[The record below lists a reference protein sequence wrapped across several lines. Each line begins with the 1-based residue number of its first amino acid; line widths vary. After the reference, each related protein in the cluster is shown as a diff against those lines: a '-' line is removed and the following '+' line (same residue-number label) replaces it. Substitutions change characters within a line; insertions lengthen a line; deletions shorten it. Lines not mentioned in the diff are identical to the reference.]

1 MPASVENKVKFGIS
15 NVVYAMVTEVSDA
28 GVPTY
33 GVWKSLPYAV
43 SLTADVNSNTSSD
56 YADNKLVFSYN
67 SITGATITLEV
78 THLIDDF
85 KKDVL
90 GWKATSDGGL
100 IQPTDNIKPK
110 IALGFQIDGDAK
122 KSKRWFFLCSVS
134 DPAGDSA
141 STNTDS
147 VTFAHDT
154 VTLTAY
160 PVPIGNDEIS
170 YLKQTIRSGDT
181 GYANACKV
189 GSAPSLPTIATGN
202 GS

>member
-1 MPASVENKVKFGIS
+1 MPASNTENKVKFGIS
-15 NVVYAMVTEVSDA
+15 NVVYAMVTAVDED
-28 GVPTY
+28 GKPTY
-33 GVWKSLPYAV
+33 GEWKKLPYAV

-78 THLIDDF
+78 THLTDDF

-90 GWKATSDGGL
+90 GWKAASDGGL
-100 IQPTDNIKPK
+100 LQPTDNIKPK

-141 STNTDS
+141 STNTES
-147 VTFAHDT
+147 VTFAHDSI
-154 VTLTAY
+154 TLTAY
-160 PVPIGNDEIS
+160 PVVIGTDGIS
-170 YLKQTIRSGDT
+170 YLKQTIREGDT
-181 GYANACKV
+181 GYANACVAGKT
-189 GSAPSLPTIATGN
+189 PTLPTIAGA
-202 GS
+202 

>member
-1 MPASVENKVKFGIS
+1 MPASNTENKVKFGIS
-15 NVVYAMVTEVSDA
+15 NCVYALVTAVDDD
-28 GVPTY
+28 GKPTY
-33 GVWKSLPYAV
+33 DVWKKLPYAV

-67 SITGATITLEV
+67 SITGSTITLEV
-78 THLIDDF
+78 THLTDDF

-141 STNTDS
+141 STNTES
-147 VTFAHDT
+147 VTFAHDSI
-154 VTLTAY
+154 TLTAY
-160 PVPIGNDEIS
+160 PVAIGTDGIS
-170 YLKQTIRSGDT
+170 YLKQTIREGDT
-181 GYANACKV
+181 GYANACVV
-189 GSAPSLPTIATGN
+189 GKTPTLPTIAAA
-202 GS
+202 

>member
-1 MPASVENKVKFGIS
+1 MPTNNVENKVKFGIS
-15 NVVYAMVTEVSDA
+15 NCVYSVVSAIDA
-28 GVPTY
+28 DGKPTY
-33 GVWKSLPYAV
+33 GAWKKLPYAV

-78 THLIDDF
+78 THLSDDF

-141 STNTDS
+141 STNTES

-160 PVPIGNDEIS
+160 PVAIGTDGIS
-170 YLKQTIRSGDT
+170 YLKETIRDGDT
-181 GYANACKV
+181 GYAKACTV
-189 GSAPSLPTIATGN
+189 GEVPTLPTIATA
-202 GS
+202 

>member
-1 MPASVENKVKFGIS
+1 MPASTENKVKFGIS
-15 NVVYAMVTEVSDA
+15 NVVYALVTTVDDN

-33 GVWKSLPYAV
+33 DKWKALPYAV

-78 THLIDDF
+78 THLTDTF

-160 PVPIGNDEIS
+160 PVPIGTEGIS
-170 YLKQTIRSGDT
+170 YLKQTIRDGSSGYD
-181 GYANACKV
+181 NACAV
-189 GSAPSLPTIATGN
+189 GKEPILPTIGN
-202 GS
+202 PA